1 MSEYRDE
8 ATERFRQDVE
18 QDLICCSEW
27 LRNNAEIMSASIAG
41 GAKDWEISF
50 RSGEDGLFPTISIS
64 VNKVCVEAIES
75 TYERRLGD
83 Q

>member
-1 MSEYRDE
+1 M
-8 ATERFRQDVE
+8 ATKEREQQSERFRQDVE

-64 VNKVCVEAIES
+64 VNKVCVEAIEHHW
-75 TYERRLGD
+75 RRIED